1 MSGAIS
7 KILGG
12 ALLLT
17 SVASAAQAGGLE
29 RGGYNWELLFEPGRF
44 ASEAGAVYVMPD
56 RKIENAHD
64 TNPRDG
70 SGGPKTSVDETPDYT
85 VPRFGAKVGLTD
97 DADCLASYSEPWGVH
112 TEPGFDWQGNNQ
124 NIETKIRSHNYGLTC
139 SYRFDVG
146 KGQLRAI
153 GGVSYQEV
161 SGFKR
166 RMVLDPTII
175 NGALSRPG
183 RPFNATALGFDGSG
197 LLDLEADGVGWRI
210 GAAYEIPE
218 YAFRVSLIYNAEVD
232 LGQINGTVDLTE
244 IPGVLSAVNPFF
256 GKITDVY
263 GTATMPQSV
272 DFRWQT
278 GIAPDWLA
286 FGNVKWVDW
295 SVLEVIAFCPT
306 STKSLGSCGPS
317 SPFRLTSLDLMF
329 QDGWTVAAGLGHK
342 FNDQWSASAQLSW
355 DRGTSTGLTTQT
367 DTYLL
372 SSGVAYAP
380 NKNVELR
387 VGGAIGML
395 TSGSYGPTPC
405 PGTQTCGTDV
415 TYDFGDDLVTALSI
429 SGKVKF

>member
-1 MSGAIS
+1 MSKAIS
-7 KILGG
+7 TILGG

-17 SVASAAQAGGLE
+17 GVASAAQAGGLE

-44 ASEAGAVYVMPD
+44 ASEAGAIYVMPD
-56 RKIENAHD
+56 RRIKNARD

-70 SGGPKTSVDETPDYT
+70 GGLGATSVDETPDYT

-97 DADCLASYSEPWGVH
+97 YADCLASYSEPWGVH
-112 TEPGFDWQGNNQ
+112 TDPGSDWAGANQ
-124 NIETKIRSHNYGLTC
+124 NIETKIESHDYGLTC

-153 GGVSYQEV
+153 GGVSYQEL
-161 SGFKR
+161 SGFKER
-166 RMVLDPTII
+166 LVLGPNVIRGLVGPT
-175 NGALSRPG
+175 LS
-183 RPFNATALGFDGSG
+183 AGFDGTG
-197 LLDLEADGVGWRI
+197 VLDLEADGVGWRI

-218 YAFRVSLIYNAEVD
+218 YAFRASLIYNAEID
-232 LGQINGTVDLTE
+232 LDEITGTVDLTE
-244 IPGVLSAVNPFF
+244 IPSILAGPLRNPAL
-256 GKITDVY
+256 GRITDVY

-278 GIAPDWLA
+278 GIAQDWLA
-286 FGNVKWVDW
+286 FGQVKWVDW
-295 SVLEVIAFCPT
+295 SVLEVITFCPT
-306 STKSLGSCGPS
+306 STKALGSCGPS

-329 QDGWTVAAGLGHK
+329 QDGWTVSAGLGHK
-342 FNDQWSASAQLSW
+342 FNDQWAASAQISW

-367 DTYLL
+367 DTYLF
-372 SSGVAYAP
+372 STGVAYTP

-395 TSGSYGPTPC
+395 TSGSYGPTAC